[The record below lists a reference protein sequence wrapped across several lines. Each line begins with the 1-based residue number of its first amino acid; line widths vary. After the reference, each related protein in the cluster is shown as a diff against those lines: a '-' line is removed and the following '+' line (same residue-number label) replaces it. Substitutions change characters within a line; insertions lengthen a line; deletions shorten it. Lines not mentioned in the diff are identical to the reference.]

1 MYPEVAGRLEATLAA
16 HRTPVLLDARAQSLV
31 VVGGN
36 ARPPLRLWPF
46 GIQPLQV
53 EHLPTPSQLQWKI
66 SAKLGGK

>member
-1 MYPEVAGRLEATLAA
+1 MYPEVAERLEATLAA

-53 EHLPTPSQLQWKI
+53 EHLPTPSQLQ
-66 SAKLGGK
+66 